1 MSLGVGNIDQKLKLL
16 KILKFRKS
24 VTFIDVLPFLINIV
38 QLYNYFLVLSLT
50 CGWGSYQEG
59 ISENISPQMPDLRYR
74 WPVDCYIFFHLFS
87 VRCLTNQL
95 EIFDAHICVVV
106 SVFYNIQH
114 PASPICKK
122 RKLIFVQY
130 CCQNMPSLQLDFH
143 CSHILNVKPKQNTIE
158 RNQDNEEMR

>member
-1 MSLGVGNIDQKLKLL
+1 MYSWRPPSLTFIFRASKASGARALKWKLFVKFCDKSMSLGVGNIDQKLKFL

-106 SVFYNIQH
+106 SVFCNI
-114 PASPICKK
+114 
-122 RKLIFVQY
+122 
-130 CCQNMPSLQLDFH
+130 
-143 CSHILNVKPKQNTIE
+143 
-158 RNQDNEEMR
+158 